1 MPSPY
6 KIPPNNNKR
15 KQKFSNC
22 ENDVERPQK
31 TSKHDDK
38 TVSEKIKAKNNLKGG
53 DPNED
58 SIHGRDL
65 KEQSFSSN

>member
-1 MPSPY
+1 MNMPLPY

-38 TVSEKIKAKNNLKGG
+38 TVSEKIKKQRT
-53 DPNED
+53 
-58 SIHGRDL
+58 I
-65 KEQSFSSN
+65 